1 VEGVWESEKGR
12 GRRIYKI
19 TEHGKEFLLAGQRAF
34 EDMMQRFRIEPKR
47 T

>member
-19 TEHGKEFLLAGQRAF
+19 TEQGKEFLLAGQRAL
-34 EDMMQRFRIEPKR
+34 EDLVQKVR
-47 T
+47 TEARRE